1 MRTRQAPQAHLN
13 LSATGI
19 SALLLLGFCC
29 GTALASTDAS
39 EPCPEMGE
47 PCSEMRDYDE
57 SSLREILDSDEITS
71 SAIRVV
77 ESKSSVAATAVAN
90 TRSNAPVAEHEKVAD
105 SENSADRS
113 APVAEITTH
122 LPGVPETDLP
132 RFRRQMFRT
141 DI

>member
-1 MRTRQAPQAHLN
+1 MRTRQAPHTHVT

-29 GTALASTDAS
+29 GTALASTDAP
-39 EPCPEMGE
+39 EPCPEMG
-47 PCSEMRDYDE
+47 DYDE
-57 SSLREILDSDEITS
+57 ASLREILDSDEITA

-77 ESKSSVAATAVAN
+77 DSKNSVATATLADA
-90 TRSNAPVAEHEKVAD
+90 RSNASLAEHEEVANAED
-105 SENSADRS
+105 TADRS
-113 APVAEITTH
+113 APVAEITTR